1 MKLKPPFKI
10 NVPMVLTWLRIALI
24 PVVLGVFYIPETWLA
39 PHWVNVIACVTF
51 VVAAVTDALDGFL
64 ARRYEGWATRMG
76 AFLDPIAD
84 KLVVSAAL
92 VALVGLDRL
101 DMAVA
106 MIIIGRE
113 ITVTGIREWMAKI
126 GESGRVKVNWY
137 GKTKT
142 IAQMT
147 AIPCLLWNDPIFG
160 IDIALIG
167 TGLIWLAAVL
177 TIYSMYVYLQPQFPS
192 LMKNVPAEQP
202 NVKLPSSRQA
212 QNLNI
217 SKPFERRQA
226 GIRTHILKVRLTRFA
241 ERTFFFFYDSF
252 HSCLRRLI
260 LWPLSETSRKRS
272 PSAKT
277 PADKIR
283 TAIRARK
290 RLSLKK
296 RLYLLRLPKL

>member
-1 MKLKPPFKI
+1 M
-10 NVPMVLTWLRIALI
+10 
-24 PVVLGVFYIPETWLA
+24 
-39 PHWVNVIACVTF
+39 
-51 VVAAVTDALDGFL
+51 TDALDGFL

-177 TIYSMYVYLQPQFPS
+177 TIY
-192 LMKNVPAEQP
+192 LMKNVPAELQ
-202 NVKLPSSRQA
+202 NVRLPSSRQA
-212 QNLNI
+212 QNSNI

-226 GIRTHILKVRLTRFA
+226 GIRTHILKVRLTRSA
-241 ERTFFFFYDSF
+241 ERTFLFF
-252 HSCLRRLI
+252 
-260 LWPLSETSRKRS
+260 
-272 PSAKT
+272 
-277 PADKIR
+277 
-283 TAIRARK
+283 
-290 RLSLKK
+290 
-296 RLYLLRLPKL
+296 

>member
-177 TIYSMYVYLQPQFPS
+177 TIYSMYVYLS
-192 LMKNVPAEQP
+192 AAVPFFDEERARRAAE
-202 NVKLPSSRQA
+202 RQA
-212 QNLNI
+212 AVL
-217 SKPFERRQA
+217 KAEVQA
-226 GIRTHILKVRLTRFA
+226 QKHPPTKSGR
-241 ERTFFFFYDSF
+241 
-252 HSCLRRLI
+252 
-260 LWPLSETSRKRS
+260 
-272 PSAKT
+272 PSALGSAF
-277 PADKIR
+277 P
-283 TAIRARK
+283 
-290 RLSLKK
+290 
-296 RLYLLRLPKL
+296 

>member
-1 MKLKPPFKI
+1 MKLKPPFQL
-10 NVPMVLTWLRIALI
+10 NVPMVLTWARIAMI
-24 PVVLGVFYIPETWLA
+24 PLVMGVFYLPDSFLPLLWQNI
-39 PHWVNVIACVTF
+39 IACVIF
-51 VVAAVTDALDGFL
+51 VIAAVTDALDGYL

-84 KLVVSAAL
+84 KLLVSAAL
-92 VALVGLDRL
+92 VSLVELDRC

-113 ITVTGIREWMAKI
+113 IAVTGLREWMAKI

-177 TIYSMYVYLQPQFPS
+177 TIYSMYVYLS
-192 LMKNVPAEQP
+192 AAVPFFDEERARRAAE
-202 NVKLPSSRQA
+202 RQA
-212 QNLNI
+212 
-217 SKPFERRQA
+217 A
-226 GIRTHILKVRLTRFA
+226 VLKASA
-241 ERTFFFFYDSF
+241 EFK
-252 HSCLRRLI
+252 HH
-260 LWPLSETSRKRS
+260 
-272 PSAKT
+272 
-277 PADKIR
+277 
-283 TAIRARK
+283 
-290 RLSLKK
+290 
-296 RLYLLRLPKL
+296 